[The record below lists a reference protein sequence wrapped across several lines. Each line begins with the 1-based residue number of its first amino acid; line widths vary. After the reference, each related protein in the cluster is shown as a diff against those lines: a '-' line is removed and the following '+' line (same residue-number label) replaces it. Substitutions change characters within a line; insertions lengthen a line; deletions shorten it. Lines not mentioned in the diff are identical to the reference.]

1 MSGNDNVKY
10 LNFEDKDF
18 SELRDMMY
26 GLYDE
31 DPEGLA
37 LDDAKIAKTVQEC
50 AARPEKLRII
60 MICVDGV
67 VAGYSLL
74 VFFWSNE
81 YGGNILCVDE
91 LYVRKEY
98 RNKGLASGFLKY
110 LKSAYENAAAIAVET
125 TPSNYEAEKI
135 YARLGFKPSPNNHLV
150 LNLPDRQMV

>member
-10 LNFEDKDF
+10 LDYEDKDF
-18 SELRDMMY
+18 AELRDMMY

-98 RNKGLASGFLKY
+98 RNKGLASGFLEY
-110 LKSAYENAAAIAVET
+110 LQSAYENAAIAVET
-125 TPSNYEAEKI
+125 TPSNGGAEKM
-135 YARLGFKPSPNNHLV
+135 YARLGFEHSPNNHLV
-150 LNLPDRQMV
+150 LNLPDRH